1 MKDERL
7 EKMKQEY
14 QEIPIP
20 AELRARVEAGIRE
33 AKKAKA
39 AESEFHSIDTVT
51 TEGKKRPMKKK
62 NSKMILFVKT
72 AGGAVAAAAIA
83 ITVMANSGA
92 NIAHAMAKIPVIGTI
107 AEVVTFRN
115 YEDTTND
122 MSANVKVPEVEV
134 KNEDGTVNQ
143 GGTNAINQSIQ
154 EYTDEII
161 AQYQADVEAAD
172 GEGHQE
178 VSLDYQVITDTDRL
192 YSIRFNKL
200 VVMASGEETVKIYHI
215 DKQTG
220 KMINL
225 SGIFKEGTN
234 FIDPISKNIKEQM
247 KEQMAADENVIY
259 WLNSDTPEWDFNAI
273 TADSTFYINENGK
286 LVIVFNEGDVGPMSM
301 GVVEFEIP
309 TEVIQDIVQEGF
321 VQ

>member
-7 EKMKQEY
+7 EKMKEEY

-20 AELRARVEAGIRE
+20 AELRARVEAGIQ
-33 AKKAKA
+33 
-39 AESEFHSIDTVT
+39 
-51 TEGKKRPMKKK
+51 EGKKESEKERERLQMKKK
-62 NSKMILFVKT
+62 QQTWTMIMKT
-72 AGGAVAAAAIA
+72 TGGAVAAAAIA

-92 NIAHAMAKIPVIGTI
+92 TIAHAMAKIPVIGAI
-107 AEVVTFRN
+107 AEVVTFRS
-115 YEDTTND
+115 YEDSTND
-122 MSANVKVPEVEV
+122 MSANVKVPEVEI
-134 KNEDGTVNQ
+134 KNEDGSVNQ
-143 GGTNAINQSIQ
+143 ESTDTINQSIQ
-154 EYTDEII
+154 EYTDTII
-161 AQYQADVEAAD
+161 DQYKADVEAAG

-220 KMINL
+220 NL
-225 SGIFKEGTN
+225 ITLGDLFKEGTN
-234 FIDPISKNIKEQM
+234 YIDPISKNIKEQM

-259 WLNSDTPEWDFNAI
+259 WLDSETPEWDFNSI
-273 TADSTFYINENGK
+273 TADSTFYINEEGK
-286 LVIVFNEGDVGPMSM
+286 LVVVFNEGDVGPMSM

-309 TEVIQDIVQEGF
+309 TEVIQDIVQDGF
-321 VQ
+321 VR

>member
-7 EKMKQEY
+7 DKMNQEY
-14 QEIPIP
+14 HEIPIP
-20 AELRARVEAGIRE
+20 AELRQRVETGIRE
-33 AKKAKA
+33 AKKDM
-39 AESEFHSIDTVT
+39 E
-51 TEGKKRPMKKK
+51 TEQQASTERKKKPMKKK
-62 NSKMILFVKT
+62 NNKIIVFAKT
-72 AGGAVAAAAIA
+72 VGGAAAAALIA

-92 NIAHAMAKIPVIGTI
+92 NIAHAMANIPVIGAI
-107 AEVVTFRN
+107 AEVVTFRE
-115 YEDTTND
+115 YQDTTKN

-143 GGTNAINQSIQ
+143 DSTDAINKSIQ

-161 AQYQADVEAAD
+161 AQYKADVEATD

-178 VSLDYQVITDTDRL
+178 VDLSYKVITDTDRL
-192 YSIRFNKL
+192 YSIRFDKL

-234 FIDPISKNIKEQM
+234 FIDPITANIKEQM
-247 KEQMAADENVIY
+247 KEQMAADENVRY
-259 WLNSDTPEWDFNAI
+259 WLDSEVPEWDFQSI
-273 TADSTFYINENGK
+273 TADSTFYINEDGK
-286 LVIVFNEGDVGPMSM
+286 LVIVFNEGDVAPMYM
-301 GVVEFEIP
+301 GSVEFVIP
-309 TEVIQDIVQEGF
+309 TEVIQDIVQDGF